1 MTRTLGYAYFA
12 LDARE
17 RGDVEG
23 VRAGD
28 ALELELLL
36 DNGGH
41 KTMTTT
47 AMGADAFD
55 VRVTRADDDARWMFR
70 ASARGG
76 FASAVAALGPSVARV
91 EAVGVGGVGDG
102 DIDRVSSDDGESRGN
117 CACRVVCV
125 VYFELADDVVRA
137 ERFGSVFGRVKSAT
151 ARALSHAACD
161 WSLKDEDRHARA
173 MCAPIR
179 TGFCGVIGCHTHVGD
194 RKATLSATLEAL
206 RPELKT
212 THAPISPATPGY
224 LCAGDLPEDVLQRI
238 LGFLDAKCASALAMT
253 CRGFRSRVDE
263 TSAELALTLHPHQRA
278 ALGWMRRRER
288 ARLPSVID
296 PVWRRLRCKEDGS
309 VLWLNTLRGEVRAV
323 EPETYGDS
331 PGGMLCD
338 EPGLG
343 KTVTILALVLARR
356 GWRPNPPS
364 GHTARQSGESWY
376 YEETAALTND
386 AYGSP
391 SHQSVPKLL
400 DESPGGALATP
411 PAKSLS
417 SGGRGNSSGLRRS
430 KRSGGNTPVGYF
442 AAVHKDGL
450 YGTTMVSSAKR
461 SRVEAKR
468 AHDALAASTIEGT
481 NPAWQT
487 RLECGAF
494 AAPLGFIARDGLRDD
509 SARLKRNTSHFES
522 VLRNCVLYIGRA
534 VVVDVVDYILENTVE
549 VSHAMPLSMP
559 LFRRND
565 DQPPVFRALGLERKP
580 EMARL
585 ENSIPYGP
593 PGTSDED
600 LILDKRALYDAIRI
614 VDNRGGD
621 EPTRV
626 WLSSATLVV
635 VPSVLIAHWLQ
646 QIAFCASGTSSA
658 APRVAVLDKRRKS
671 EDGAVDDN
679 NDDDDDDTIKLEH
692 DVRVRTSARY
702 TAVDDLASFDARELA
717 NEFDVVIMT
726 LDRLSSEFTNIDTP
740 LLRIFWQRVILDEGH
755 QLSKTL
761 AITNRLSV
769 ACALKA
775 HARWLMTGT
784 PTPTTLKG
792 AGTAHLQPLLNF
804 LRHPPY
810 GAHAAAWTHA
820 VQRPLEG
827 SDPLAQADA
836 VERLGDVLRRCMV
849 RTCKCHIALPPLSR
863 STVMLPFS
871 DAHAESYN
879 GIVAHVK
886 RSLLL
891 ADWGDPNH
899 VQSLL
904 HPKNVREASVA
915 VNNLREAAC
924 VVGRM
929 PVKFDPVEFEETIRD
944 VRIAL
949 EKRNIRGDTR
959 EERVKRICPA
969 LVQCKGACD
978 LCLRE
983 VTYPMV
989 TPCAHVL
996 CCACVLHDR
1005 RSGRTMND
1013 DTKDD
1018 DIVLPEGVARAPRGC
1033 PVCGSSYEMQDAT
1046 PNETNAAPLQRVPQ
1060 DLIELQPSYQQLG
1073 WSVSEGDEVKAQGT
1087 SSKLDHL
1094 LMLLRS
1100 IGCAA
1105 DAELARARDER
1116 DQFFAR
1122 DALGTS
1128 ERVPGWRGTIDLN
1141 AVSDDS
1147 GRRRRRRGRLHTAAP
1162 IIPREYLAPGAPY
1175 PKKCII
1181 YSNFSTHVHAV
1192 DLALTGARVP
1202 FETLSRLGLT
1212 RRDKDRALAR
1222 FRANPDVTT
1231 LIVDQKSAE
1240 GLDLSFASVVVLMEP
1255 LSNASLEAQVV
1266 SRAHRMGQ
1274 KDEVRVYVLA
1284 MRGTAEE
1291 TLLEVQTELRGKK
1304 NAKETPDDD
1313 DGLRADVAPTVATE
1327 ALSRRRILERL
1338 QLVSSNAADAAA
1350 EQRAHAVREHFERLE
1365 RADASRDRVGGGR
1378 TLGSMY
1384 KKFEIE
1390 ERRQMRDAIEASV
1403 RDMSEKAMKQQRVE
1417 TIVGGDEHDG
1427 EARAEPWNLRIRDPN
1442 DSGVVKSFTLPN
1454 GGKTTASAMQ
1464 ARIAQRLALSSID
1477 AYVISCGFP
1486 PRALEAR
1493 HLSTSIALLGVR
1505 DNDLISLRDAKGC
1518 APEDVD
1524 ASADGASVMAPA
1536 IKTTE
1541 VVPSVSK
1548 TNAKKRRQADA
1559 ATLDAA
1565 VRRRLSAQLR
1575 AAETS
1580 ADVMLQDPD
1589 ANGADGSSNTGAAMS
1604 VDLLRAAEAMAKNA
1618 HATDPTVRSLQDAF
1632 KAIIDERAQQAEGD
1646 AKVSAARAGAV
1657 TYTTLADGRIV
1668 VKYSAPDV
1676 AQGKLAHTE
1685 RSDCVADVPASML
1698 AFILAVAVADGNSRA
1713 NLAPSAMAVASPRV
1727 FWSVVRHGGV
1737 GPDVSFAQALKR
1749 LAPTVANWDAL
1760 SHRERVANPKYA
1772 DYDTTDGPIDEFG

>member
-1 MTRTLGYAYFA
+1 M
-12 LDARE
+12 
-17 RGDVEG
+17 
-23 VRAGD
+23 
-28 ALELELLL
+28 
-36 DNGGH
+36 
-41 KTMTTT
+41 
-47 AMGADAFD
+47 
-55 VRVTRADDDARWMFR
+55 
-70 ASARGG
+70 
-76 FASAVAALGPSVARV
+76 
-91 EAVGVGGVGDG
+91 
-102 DIDRVSSDDGESRGN
+102 
-117 CACRVVCV
+117 
-125 VYFELADDVVRA
+125 
-137 ERFGSVFGRVKSAT
+137 
-151 ARALSHAACD
+151 
-161 WSLKDEDRHARA
+161 
-173 MCAPIR
+173 
-179 TGFCGVIGCHTHVGD
+179 
-194 RKATLSATLEAL
+194 
-206 RPELKT
+206 
-212 THAPISPATPGY
+212 
-224 LCAGDLPEDVLQRI
+224 
-238 LGFLDAKCASALAMT
+238 
-253 CRGFRSRVDE
+253 
-263 TSAELALTLHPHQRA
+263 
-278 ALGWMRRRER
+278 
-288 ARLPSVID
+288 
-296 PVWRRLRCKEDGS
+296 
-309 VLWLNTLRGEVRAV
+309 
-323 EPETYGDS
+323 
-331 PGGMLCD
+331 
-338 EPGLG
+338 
-343 KTVTILALVLARR
+343 
-356 GWRPNPPS
+356 
-364 GHTARQSGESWY
+364 
-376 YEETAALTND
+376 
-386 AYGSP
+386 
-391 SHQSVPKLL
+391 
-400 DESPGGALATP
+400 
-411 PAKSLS
+411 
-417 SGGRGNSSGLRRS
+417 
-430 KRSGGNTPVGYF
+430 
-442 AAVHKDGL
+442 
-450 YGTTMVSSAKR
+450 
-461 SRVEAKR
+461 
-468 AHDALAASTIEGT
+468 
-481 NPAWQT
+481 
-487 RLECGAF
+487 
-494 AAPLGFIARDGLRDD
+494 
-509 SARLKRNTSHFES
+509 
-522 VLRNCVLYIGRA
+522 
-534 VVVDVVDYILENTVE
+534 
-549 VSHAMPLSMP
+549 
-559 LFRRND
+559 
-565 DQPPVFRALGLERKP
+565 
-580 EMARL
+580 
-585 ENSIPYGP
+585 
-593 PGTSDED
+593 
-600 LILDKRALYDAIRI
+600 
-614 VDNRGGD
+614 
-621 EPTRV
+621 
-626 WLSSATLVV
+626 
-635 VPSVLIAHWLQ
+635 
-646 QIAFCASGTSSA
+646 
-658 APRVAVLDKRRKS
+658 
-671 EDGAVDDN
+671 N
-679 NDDDDDDTIKLEH
+679 N
-692 DVRVRTSARY
+692 
-702 TAVDDLASFDARELA
+702 
-717 NEFDVVIMT
+717 
-726 LDRLSSEFTNIDTP
+726 
-740 LLRIFWQRVILDEGH
+740 
-755 QLSKTL
+755 
-761 AITNRLSV
+761 
-769 ACALKA
+769 
-775 HARWLMTGT
+775 
-784 PTPTTLKG
+784 
-792 AGTAHLQPLLNF
+792 
-804 LRHPPY
+804 
-810 GAHAAAWTHA
+810 
-820 VQRPLEG
+820 
-827 SDPLAQADA
+827 
-836 VERLGDVLRRCMV
+836 
-849 RTCKCHIALPPLSR
+849 
-863 STVMLPFS
+863 
-871 DAHAESYN
+871 
-879 GIVAHVK
+879 
-886 RSLLL
+886 
-891 ADWGDPNH
+891 
-899 VQSLL
+899 
-904 HPKNVREASVA
+904 
-915 VNNLREAAC
+915 
-924 VVGRM
+924 
-929 PVKFDPVEFEETIRD
+929 
-944 VRIAL
+944 
-949 EKRNIRGDTR
+949 
-959 EERVKRICPA
+959 
-969 LVQCKGACD
+969 
-978 LCLRE
+978 
-983 VTYPMV
+983 
-989 TPCAHVL
+989 
-996 CCACVLHDR
+996 
-1005 RSGRTMND
+1005 

-1046 PNETNAAPLQRVPQ
+1046 PNETNATPLQRVPQ

-1094 LMLLRS
+1094 LTLLRS

-1128 ERVPGWRGTIDLN
+1128 EHVPGWRGTIDLN
-1141 AVSDDS
+1141 AVSDDG

-1291 TLLEVQTELRGKK
+1291 TLLEVQAELRGKK
-1304 NAKETPDDD
+1304 NAKETPDND

-1338 QLVSSNAADAAA
+1338 QLVSSDAADAAA

-1365 RADASRDRVGGGR
+1365 RADASRDGDGGGR

-1442 DSGVVKSFTLPN
+1442 DSGAVKSFTLPN

-1477 AYVISCGFP
+1477 AYVVSCGFP

-1524 ASADGASVMAPA
+1524 ASADDASVMA

-1541 VVPSVSK
+1541 VMPSVST

-1589 ANGADGSSNTGAAMS
+1589 ANGADGSSNTGATMS
-1604 VDLLRAAEAMAKNA
+1604 LDLLRAAEAMAKNA
-1618 HATDPTVRSLQDAF
+1618 YATDPTVRSLQDAF
-1632 KAIIDERAQQAEGD
+1632 MAIIDERAQQAEGD